1 MALRKKTVED
11 YISVRMTQLAE
22 ERDKAHNEHD
32 KQWFNRCIQ
41 ELDWVLQMKTKPT
54 HNCFMYGEEIAED
67 LRREQYSLK
76 YVLKGYDALAKSPE
90 EQRIYA
96 VRDTSW

>member
-11 YISVRMTQLAE
+11 YISVRMKQLAE
-22 ERDKAHNEHD
+22 ERDKAHDEHD

-41 ELDWVLQMKTKPT
+41 ELDWVLQMRTKPT
-54 HNCFMYGEEIAED
+54 HNCFMN
-67 LRREQYSLK
+67 REQYSLK

-96 VRDTSW
+96 VRDTTW

>member
-1 MALRKKTVED
+1 MSLRKKKVED
-11 YISVRMTQLAE
+11 YISVRMKQLAE
-22 ERDKAHNEHD
+22 ERDKAHDEHD

-54 HNCFMYGEEIAED
+54 HNCFMN
-67 LRREQYSLK
+67 REQYSLK

-96 VRDTSW
+96 VRDTS